1 MRFPDR
7 RAAGVILGGEIAVL
21 EPIDPLV
28 AALPRG
34 GVPVGYEV
42 ANRIGADLDVLVVR
56 KVGAPGHPEL
66 AMGAVA
72 EDGVLVRNHDV
83 ISMTGAGE
91 ERFSLAADRERAT
104 LDEAARRYRGDLH
117 PIDPTDRVVI
127 VIDDGLATGATALA
141 AIQSMRQR
149 SVREIW
155 LAAPV
160 APPSVA
166 SRFETVADRVVIPL
180 QPSRFMAV
188 GAWYEDF
195 RQTSDE
201 EVSDLLHRARAAR

>member
-1 MRFPDR
+1 MLGHEV
-7 RAAGVILGGEIAVL
+7 AALD
-21 EPIDPLV
+21 PIRPLV

-34 GVPVGYEV
+34 GVPVAYEV
-42 ANRIGADLDVLVVR
+42 AIRVGADLDVLVVR

-83 ISMTGAGE
+83 ISMTGTGE
-91 ERFSLAADRERAT
+91 EGFIVAADRERVA
-104 LDEAARRYRGDLH
+104 LDDAARRYRGDLDL
-117 PIDPTDRVVI
+117 IDPTDRVVI
-127 VIDDGLATGATALA
+127 VIDDGIATGATALA
-141 AIQSMRQR
+141 AVESMRQR
-149 SVREIW
+149 SAREIW

-160 APPSVA
+160 APPSVV
-166 SRFETVADRVVIPL
+166 SRFETVADRVVIPF

-188 GAWYEDF
+188 GVWYHDF

-201 EVSDLLHRARAAR
+201 EVSDLLQRARTVR